1 MACCGSMIQYV
12 FIIGATGHVG
22 RELVRQI
29 IGEGDW
35 NRKIHKNPTIIV
47 GVASRDQFLFSRQG
61 LPHDSVGEFS
71 RRERTGEKYSSLN
84 DILKKVHEEAAD
96 DPGKGNRLI
105 FIDATA
111 VEMLDFHRR
120 VLRNKRWGVVTANKI
135 PLAGA
140 DWPTFEELTSQVH
153 RYGFRCSVMA
163 GADVVNVLQ
172 DFRDV
177 NDPVREI
184 YGCFSGTLGYVCT
197 ELEKGKEFS
206 AIVKD
211 AKVKGY
217 TEPHPRDDLNGV
229 DVARK
234 LLILSRTAG
243 FRIRMEDVKV
253 EPFIPRTYLNESDID
268 KFLEAIGGLDNHFR
282 ERVLALAK
290 EGKVLRYVGRL
301 TVEGGKPL
309 ARVGIEETG
318 KGGTLG
324 MLKGRDN
331 KVAIVTKSYP
341 SERPYRIEVPGAG
354 LEITAQN
361 IRRELLYLLENRIVR
376 TI

>member
-1 MACCGSMIQYV
+1 M
-12 FIIGATGHVG
+12 
-22 RELVRQI
+22 
-29 IGEGDW
+29 
-35 NRKIHKNPTIIV
+35 
-47 GVASRDQFLFSRQG
+47 
-61 LPHDSVGEFS
+61 
-71 RRERTGEKYSSLN
+71 
-84 DILKKVHEEAAD
+84 
-96 DPGKGNRLI
+96 
-105 FIDATA
+105 
-111 VEMLDFHRR
+111 
-120 VLRNKRWGVVTANKI
+120 
-135 PLAGA
+135 
-140 DWPTFEELTSQVH
+140 
-153 RYGFRCSVMA
+153 
-163 GADVVNVLQ
+163 
-172 DFRDV
+172 
-177 NDPVREI
+177 
-184 YGCFSGTLGYVCT
+184 
-197 ELEKGKEFS
+197 
-206 AIVKD
+206 KD
-211 AKVKGY
+211 ARMKGY